1 MKNNDR
7 KLAKLPNIAIQKKKK
22 ITKICNNYVE
32 IFQRRYPFNYV
43 WRK

>member
-7 KLAKLPNIAIQKKKK
+7 KLAQLPNIAIQKKK

-32 IFQRRYPFNYV
+32 IFQRRYLFNYV